1 MVNRLV
7 QDYSGEFNK
16 RVLED
21 ELDSSM
27 MNQTIRVAQ
36 TPENRFIISRLIS
49 ETDRITEE
57 YLKEIN
63 ASGSLQHEITRPMV
77 EELRNTLFE
86 MEVLSATTIANFV
99 HDETGWHERAE
110 DHEYYLVQP
119 AIRYY
124 HLKKAIEFV
133 YSDQRYRDLGI
144 RDKQVIERRLENS
157 VRGTMTEQIVLYDTM
172 KDLPSGRYKVL
183 KPTFKEGSKTQIGE
197 YDMLICDKPAQE
209 CWGFEIKHND
219 LVRKDQ
225 TRMLA
230 NKDIQ
235 DLVAYKYGEI
245 QQLCVLYRGKAFKDR
260 ETGIVYLNIVEFA
273 AAINQYHDCRR
284 AMTSL
289 MASIPV
295 KDIEEIASRQ
305 QNPPSVETERS
316 VKMGRHIRQ

>member
-1 MVNRLV
+1 MSRNSPELVHDYTTACRYLDSAVAGNIANSLSRGRHETGIGVLSKEELSVMVNRLV

-77 EELRNTLFE
+77 EELRNTLFD

-110 DHEYYLVQP
+110 DHEYYMVQP

-124 HLKKAIEFV
+124 HLKK
-133 YSDQRYRDLGI
+133 Q
-144 RDKQVIERRLENS
+144 
-157 VRGTMTEQIVLYDTM
+157 
-172 KDLPSGRYKVL
+172 
-183 KPTFKEGSKTQIGE
+183 
-197 YDMLICDKPAQE
+197 
-209 CWGFEIKHND
+209 
-219 LVRKDQ
+219 
-225 TRMLA
+225 
-230 NKDIQ
+230 
-235 DLVAYKYGEI
+235 
-245 QQLCVLYRGKAFKDR
+245 
-260 ETGIVYLNIVEFA
+260 
-273 AAINQYHDCRR
+273 
-284 AMTSL
+284 
-289 MASIPV
+289 
-295 KDIEEIASRQ
+295 
-305 QNPPSVETERS
+305 
-316 VKMGRHIRQ
+316 